1 MTLCPIFLLFSPS
14 LALLAGPALAAD
26 PPGVLPIHLVDKFPL
41 VHVQVGDE
49 DVELVFDSGNSGSL
63 SLTQAVID
71 RLHATPTGETS
82 RGMDAQGNVI
92 VYPKYQIP
100 RVQIGA
106 AVFADVVVELDVHDP
121 SYQASQVGQQGFL
134 GTALLKPYDVVL
146 DYAHRTM
153 RLISPDAVAG
163 TGQARPCEGPS
174 VPFSPQWHGE
184 PVTEAATDLGT
195 VTLWWDTG
203 TPGMILSRRFVQTAR
218 PHRPENALTTK
229 QLLLGGTNF
238 GPLQFQIWDLSLPPG
253 FDGFVGYDFFAKHV
267 VCLDFP
273 RRQIVIPAIS
283 SK

>member
-1 MTLCPIFLLFSPS
+1 MVTGSRV
-14 LALLAGPALAAD
+14 AAD
-26 PPGVLPIHLVDKFPL
+26 PLALPIRIAGNFPL
-41 VHVQVGDE
+41 VHVQIGDE
-49 DVELVFDSGNSGSL
+49 DVELEFDSGNSGSL

-92 VYPKYQIP
+92 VYPKYRIP

-121 SYQASQVGQQGFL
+121 SYQAAQVGQQGFL
-134 GTALLKPYDVVL
+134 GTTLLKRYEVVL
-146 DYAHRTM
+146 DYAHRSM
-153 RLISPDAVAG
+153 RLISPDA
-163 TGQARPCEGPS
+163 ARAEAAACEGPS
-174 VPFSPQWHGE
+174 VPFSPAWNGE

-203 TPGMILSRRFVQTAR
+203 TPGMVLSRRFVQTAH
-218 PHRPENALTTK
+218 PHLLENSLTTK

-238 GPLQFQIWDLSLPPG
+238 GPVQFQIWDLSLPPG
-253 FDGFVGYDFFAKHV
+253 FDGFVGYDFFAQHV

-273 RRQIVIPAIS
+273 RSRVVLPTAAI
-283 SK
+283 K